1 MVDYLL
7 KLFKIQEEEIIQTEK
22 ITPEDLILV
31 QNESTKKLYLYRGR
45 YSPNLDQFQSS
56 ILYER
61 ITNRFLNPNVF
72 LIKSLI
78 ISDQDLDEDKD
89 IKRVILDHFP
99 NLKKYEMR
107 RIVNDFFTLKQY
119 RLNLKNF
126 RNYENS
132 HEWRSKL
139 SNLSNIWRLNLFN
152 LITLIL
158 IGAIISYNLI
168 QNTQNIDLLSQN
180 SNLLSSTLWQVW
192 IQRNALTLILCLI
205 ILIFLA
211 SINLIFILFP
221 LKFPIS
227 PNAIILPKL
236 KSGYEI
242 ETPVLPPKESTGTPK
257 ANIPPI
263 KINLTQAKDLPITK
277 SSTEDY
283 DDNQLNI
290 PQIPAK
296 KALNAK
302 VDKINLDI
310 PNLDEIAKKD
320 TATTK
325 NIVIEDTFI
334 KKNIVIPI
342 PRKMILDAKEPV
354 VEISYIYNEPLHS
367 VVVQLDHDFQVRRCR
382 VSPVIFED
390 KPKK

>member
-1 MVDYLL
+1 VDYLL
-7 KLFKIQEEEIIQTEK
+7 RLFKIQEEEIIQTQS

-31 QNESTKKLYLYRGR
+31 YNESTKKLYLYRGR

-56 ILYER
+56 VLYER
-61 ITNRFLNPNVF
+61 ISNRFLNPNVY

-78 ISDQDLDEDKD
+78 ISEQELEEDKE

-99 NLKKYEMR
+99 NLKKYEANR
-107 RIVNDFFTLKQY
+107 VLKDFFTLLQY
-119 RLNLKNF
+119 RINLKNF
-126 RNYENS
+126 RNYQNS

-152 LITLIL
+152 FIVIIL
-158 IGAIISYNLI
+158 IGAIIGFNLI
-168 QNTQNIDLLSQN
+168 QNTQNSNLLFQN
-180 SNLLSSTLWQVW
+180 SNSINSTLWQVW

-205 ILIFLA
+205 LIVFVG

-221 LKFPIS
+221 MKFPIS
-227 PNAIILPKL
+227 PNAIIQPKE
-236 KSGYEI
+236 KISI
-242 ETPVLPPKESTGTPK
+242 EMHTPLPPQKETIGISK
-257 ANIPPI
+257 SNIPNI
-263 KINLTQAKDLPITK
+263 KINLPASKETPTQNLPP
-277 SSTEDY
+277 EDY
-283 DDNQLNI
+283 EDVQLSI
-290 PQIPAK
+290 PQIPIK

-302 VDKINLDI
+302 VDKISLDI
-310 PNLDEIAKKD
+310 PNLDEITKRD
-320 TATTK
+320 TPTIK

-342 PRKMILDAKEPV
+342 PRKIILDAKEPV

-382 VSPVIFED
+382 VSPVIFEE
-390 KPKK
+390 KTKK